1 MDRRAFLVSIAAA
14 VATGLAA
21 CSADASSGAHPAAGA
36 GGAGAA
42 GSSGAPGAA
51 RFTAPRGLARVPV
64 PHGTLFRLPGR
75 SRTIALTVDDGTS
88 SAVIEGYARL
98 ARDTGLRLTFFCNG
112 VNAGWRTHADLLR
125 PLHDDDQVFI
135 ANHTWSHPNLL
146 RLSSAE
152 VADQVRRNE
161 AFLKNTYGTLGRPFM
176 RPPYG
181 FHDHRLDAQLA
192 DLGYP
197 AVTMWL
203 GSLGDSTVQRPE
215 AIVANAEQWFL
226 PGHIVIGHANHLPVM
241 KVYGQLVEIIR
252 ARSLQPLHLGDIFQV

>member
-21 CSADASSGAHPAAGA
+21 CSADNPADHPAAGS
-36 GGAGAA
+36 GAGKSGPA
-42 GSSGAPGAA
+42 GSGA

-64 PHGTLFRLPGR
+64 PHGTLFRLPGG
-75 SRTIALTVDDGTS
+75 SKTVALTVDDGTS
-88 SAVIEGYARL
+88 SAVIEGYAKL

-112 VNAGWRTHADLLR
+112 VNSGWTTHADLLR
-125 PLHDDDQVFI
+125 PLRDDNQVFI

-152 VADQVRRNE
+152 VADQVHRNE

-181 FHDHRLDAQLA
+181 FHDRRLDAQLA

-215 AIVANAEQWFL
+215 AIVANARQWML

-252 ARSLQPLHLGDIFQV
+252 ARSLQPVHLGDIFEV